1 MNRHATAITLPAI
14 TTLAAVGALSC
25 GSLMPRA
32 GAQILNGGFE
42 SGFVPAFGS
51 GFTPAP
57 WTSTAPGNIVVAFD
71 TWASSGGNGLPPSVA
86 GLFTGV
92 VAAQGQRWAG
102 GFNFENMYQQ
112 MAFTLTPGQQYTV
125 SALVHA
131 PNINNGYVSGGWRF
145 GLGASG
151 SSTPLIVATF
161 APTVTWNQGW
171 VMQSATFTAPG
182 NAASL
187 QYFFPQV
194 YKTGLTSTYMAIDDI
209 RITPVPGPGPLAL
222 LAAGGPL
229 CVRRRRG

>member
-1 MNRHATAITLPAI
+1 MHRQATAITLRSLA
-14 TTLAAVGALSC
+14 TSMALAAAAC
-25 GSLMPRA
+25 TMPVHRA

-42 SGFVPAFGS
+42 SGVVPAFGS
-51 GFTPAP
+51 GYVPAP
-57 WTSTAPGNIVVAFD
+57 WTSTAPGNIVVSFD

-131 PNINNGYVSGGWRF
+131 PNSNVGWVSGGWRF

-171 VMQSATFTAPG
+171 VMQSATFTAPS

-209 RITPVPGPGPLAL
+209 RIAPVPGPGPLAL
-222 LAAGGPL
+222 LAAGGAL

>member
-1 MNRHATAITLPAI
+1 MNRHATAVTLP
-14 TTLAAVGALSC
+14 TLATLVALAC
-25 GSLMPRA
+25 GTLTTHA
-32 GAQILNGGFE
+32 NAQILNGGFE
-42 SGFVPAFGS
+42 NGFVPAFGS

-92 VAAQGQRWAG
+92 VAAQGKRWAG

-112 MAFTLTPGQQYTV
+112 MAFALTPGQQYTV

-151 SSTPLIVATF
+151 SSTPTIVATF
-161 APTVTWNQGW
+161 APTVTWSQGW
-171 VMQSATFTAPG
+171 VLQSATFTAPS

-194 YKTGLTSTYMAIDDI
+194 YKTGATSTYMAIDDI
-209 RITPVPGPGPLAL
+209 RITPVPAAGPIAL
-222 LAAGGPL
+222 LGAGGVL